1 MEQSE
6 AVKAK
11 VKIQKQK
18 RSNHTHRKDM
28 SNLNIILASQSPRR
42 RELLEMMQLPFT
54 TVPADVDETFDP
66 GLTIPGNIMNIA
78 EQKARA
84 AARKLTADT
93 TSTAVLGADTTV
105 VFGEMPLGK
114 PSGYDE
120 AYGMLETL
128 QGTTHEV
135 MTGFALLHGTAC
147 QTDCVTTLVEFTPM
161 TGQEI
166 KHYIDTQK
174 PFDKA
179 GAYGI
184 QDPFISCFI
193 RRIEGCYYNVVGLPL
208 SRIYSVMR
216 DLGLV

>member
-11 VKIQKQK
+11 AETVK
-18 RSNHTHRKDM
+18 SYTHRKDM

-66 GLTIPGNIMNIA
+66 GLTIPDNIMNIA

-84 AARKLTADT
+84 AARKSTANT
-93 TSTAVLGADTTV
+93 TSSTAVLGADTTV

-128 QGTTHEV
+128 QGTTHDV

-147 QTDCVTTLVEFTPM
+147 RTDYAITRVEFSPM
-161 TGQEI
+161 TGEEI
-166 KHYIDTQK
+166 KHYINTQE

-184 QDPFISCFI
+184 QDPYISCFI
-193 RRIEGCYYNVVGLPL
+193 QRIEGCYYNVVGLPL
-208 SRIYSVMR
+208 SRVYKVMHH
-216 DLGLV
+216 LGIV